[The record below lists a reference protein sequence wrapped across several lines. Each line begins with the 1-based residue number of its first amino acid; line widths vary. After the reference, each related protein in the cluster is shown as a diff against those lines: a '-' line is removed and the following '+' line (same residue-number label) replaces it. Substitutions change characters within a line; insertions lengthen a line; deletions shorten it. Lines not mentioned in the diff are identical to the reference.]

1 MNYTLV
7 ARAEDLVESNKVFNE
22 ESNIHS
28 AIREYLKKGIVRQPI
43 DFKRGVHKYTW
54 QSDLVIEFEP
64 GTILLFKITAI
75 GNGGWL
81 GYDEYRITEVH
92 EVRGTRV
99 VEGQRIVEWL
109 LCYK

>member
-1 MNYTLV
+1 MNYTLL
-7 ARAEDLVESNKVFNE
+7 ALAEDLVESNKVFNE

-28 AIREYLKKGIVRQPI
+28 AIHECIKKGTIRQPI
-43 DFKRGVHKYTW
+43 DLKRGVHKYTW

-92 EVRGTRV
+92 EVRGTRLGDPV
-99 VEGQRIVEWL
+99 RSTVWIL
-109 LCYK
+109 